1 MESQAP
7 VNGRREHRLPC
18 PKPFLDPILIQH
30 ERHTAVNIPCNFA
43 GVSCECRRSV
53 GTREKE
59 KDASDLVAWFEL
71 RKLPSP
77 LTFTATVALRQLIAL
92 VFNSAQNKRIL
103 QEEHN
108 KAEERK

>member
-1 MESQAP
+1 M
-7 VNGRREHRLPC
+7 
-18 PKPFLDPILIQH
+18 
-30 ERHTAVNIPCNFA
+30 
-43 GVSCECRRSV
+43 
-53 GTREKE
+53 
-59 KDASDLVAWFEL
+59 VAWFEL
-71 RKLPSP
+71 RKLLSP